1 MRPIINSD
9 TRQSIE
15 SSFHQGV
22 LFLVGPSFKFCRSL
36 IRSIESEVEDLS
48 VAHVEKL
55 DTLLESPEALPLV
68 RVVLIDSRLAE
79 EAEDQH
85 EELRAH
91 FPQAIIALSYEEGNG
106 LPAHLMQLLNEG
118 LFTSAVPFNLQ
129 FDRWLSA
136 IRLMLTG
143 EDYLPSN
150 LLRSLTVGVANG
162 SGQGALPNGH
172 KPTQPSPSIRT
183 EDLTP
188 RQIDIIKLVAE
199 GHQNKEIAAQ
209 LGLSEHT
216 VKLHIHHIFTRL
228 GAHNRTQ
235 AVKLLFG

>member
-9 TRQSIE
+9 SRQSIE
-15 SSFHQGV
+15 SSIHQGI
-22 LFLVGPSFKFCRSL
+22 LFLVGPNFKFCGSL
-36 IRSIESEVEDLS
+36 IRSIESEIEGLS
-48 VAHVEKL
+48 VAHVENL
-55 DTLLESPEALPLV
+55 DTLLENPADLPLV
-68 RVVLIDSRLAE
+68 RVVLIDCKLADD
-79 EAEDQH
+79 AAGQG
-85 EELRAH
+85 EELRTLL
-91 FPQAIIALSYEEGNG
+91 PDAIVALSYEEGNG

-118 LFTSAVPFNLQ
+118 LFTSVVPLNLQ

-150 LLRSLTVGVANG
+150 LLRKLAIGAANG
-162 SGQGALPNGH
+162 SEHSASPHDRKQ
-172 KPTQPSPSIRT
+172 TQLSPGIRT

-188 RQIDIIKLVAE
+188 RQIDIMKLVAE

-209 LGLSEHT
+209 LKLSEHT
-216 VKLHIHHIFTRL
+216 VKLHIHHIFTRI